1 MLGYFYFYYLC
12 KYNFYFLD
20 TWSYAIKTLNV
31 IFKERFFCCFSN
43 GKKKIYLIL
52 KKHHTYMSQFQIW
65 RQKKKSLIRNHQKYK
80 DIKLENFH
88 GPVCQTSFKYQKNAF
103 FSFINFNLIK
113 HSLKL

>member
-1 MLGYFYFYYLC
+1 M
-12 KYNFYFLD
+12 
-20 TWSYAIKTLNV
+20 
-31 IFKERFFCCFSN
+31 E
-43 GKKKIYLIL
+43 
-52 KKHHTYMSQFQIW
+52 
-65 RQKKKSLIRNHQKYK
+65 KKKSLIRNHQKDK